1 MDSLRTSREWA
12 DAVGPSL
19 AVGEPNT
26 LPRDRGAPASSPD
39 PNPSPGP
46 RSAGPSSSNSTATTS
61 TTTTSPITPCSISGN
76 SSHSGTPAPSV
87 ADLLSQLRAS
97 QSLEPP
103 TSTTSSAVR
112 DGDRTLERRSSPGPS
127 SPLNHTQHASPVPL
141 PQSVSAHA
149 SKSQQDVRAL
159 SFQQALPHISRLLED
174 PHVAESLT
182 KVTDRLHLNMFSFH
196 FCVSL

>member
-39 PNPSPGP
+39 PGPSPGP
-46 RSAGPSSSNSTATTS
+46 RSAGPSS
-61 TTTTSPITPCSISGN
+61 TTTTSSSITPCSISGN

-97 QSLEPP
+97 QSLEEPP
-103 TSTTSSAVR
+103 TSTTSGAVR
-112 DGDRTLERRSSPGPS
+112 DGDRTLERRSPPGPS
-127 SPLNHTQHASPVPL
+127 SPLNHTQNASPVPL
-141 PQSVSAHA
+141 PQSVSAHV

-159 SFQQALPHISRLLED
+159 SFQQALPHISRLFED

-182 KVTDRLHLNMFSFH
+182 KVTDRLHLYMFSFH
-196 FCVSL
+196 FCLSL